1 MSDKGSSNPLVRNIA
16 SQVMRGYFVTPDSIF
31 FFFFFQSF
39 CRFQVENDFPI
50 K

>member
-1 MSDKGSSNPLVRNIA
+1 MSDKGSSNPLVRSIA
-16 SQVMRGYFVTPDSIF
+16 SQVMRVILSHLTVFFV
-31 FFFFFQSF
+31 FQSF